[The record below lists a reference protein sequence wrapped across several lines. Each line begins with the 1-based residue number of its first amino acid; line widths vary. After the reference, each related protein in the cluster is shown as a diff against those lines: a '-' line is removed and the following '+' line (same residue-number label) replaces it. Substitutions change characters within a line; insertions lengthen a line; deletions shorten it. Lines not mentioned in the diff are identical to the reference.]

1 MNPPETNDPLDTLLR
16 DQNQYVEDN
25 GFTTRVISALPQ
37 RRPRF
42 RLRPLLLLGTTTM
55 GSVLAV
61 LWLPW
66 KNLPALDLESI
77 LSLNSQMLLPWV
89 LVFTVLASLIWGIIA
104 AVQLE
109 D

>member
-1 MNPPETNDPLDTLLR
+1 MNQPETNDPLDALLR

-42 RLRPLLLLGTTTM
+42 WLRPLLLLGTTAI
-55 GSVLAV
+55 GSALAV

-66 KNLPALDLESI
+66 KDLPALDLESI
-77 LSLNSQMLLPWV
+77 LSLNSQLLSPWA
-89 LVFTVLASLIWGIIA
+89 LVFTVLASLIWGIVA

>member
-1 MNPPETNDPLDTLLR
+1 MNPPETNDPLDALLR
-16 DQNQYVEDN
+16 DQNQYIEDN
-25 GFTTRVISALPQ
+25 GFTARVISALPQ
-37 RRPRF
+37 RRSRF
-42 RLRPLLLLGTTTM
+42 WLRPLLLLGTTMM